1 MSFFDNTEP
10 TTGSM
15 EMGGGDFE
23 PIPANTQVLAYVE
36 DAKIDEYEGV
46 EKVKITWVVL
56 QPEEF
61 KDRKV
66 FQNVKV
72 FDEKTEIAAKARK
85 MLAAIDFNAGGKL
98 LASGQAPDDV
108 NLMVALSMKQM
119 VLKLA
124 VWDMND
130 KKGNW
135 VTSVGAKGSSVPQA
149 APAPVVAPNA
159 GGFPD
164 DIPF

>member
-23 PIPANTQVLAYVE
+23 PIPKGTEVLAFVE
-36 DAKIDEYEGV
+36 DGKIDVYEGI
-46 EKVKITWVVL
+46 EKVKLTWVVL
-56 QPEEF
+56 QPVEY

-66 FQNVKV
+66 FQNIKV
-72 FDEKTEIAAKARK
+72 FDEDPAVAAKARK

-98 LASGQAPDDV
+98 LATGQAPDDMNV
-108 NLMVALSMKQM
+108 MAALSMKQM

-135 VTSVGAKGSSVPQA
+135 VTSVGAKGSSVPKA

-159 GGFPD
+159 GVNPD
-164 DIPF
+164 NIPF

>member
-72 FDEKTEIAAKARK
+72 FDEKAETAAKARK

-98 LASGQAPDDV
+98 LATGQAPDDM
-108 NLMVALSMKQM
+108 NLMAALSMKQM

-159 GGFPD
+159 GAKPD

>member
-10 TTGSM
+10 ATGSM

-23 PIPANTQVLAYVE
+23 PIPANTQVLAYIE
-36 DAKIDEYEGV
+36 DAKIDEYEGD

-72 FDEKTEIAAKARK
+72 FDQKPEVSAKARK
-85 MLAAIDFNAGGKL
+85 MLMAIDFNAGGKL
-98 LASGQAPDDV
+98 LASGQAPDDM
-108 NLMVALSMKQM
+108 NLMTALGMKQM

-135 VTSVGAKGSSVPQA
+135 VTSVGAKGSAVPKA
-149 APAPVVAPNA
+149 APAPVSAPTTGA
-159 GGFPD
+159 D
-164 DIPF
+164 DEVPF

>member
-36 DAKIDEYEGV
+36 DAKIDEYQGD

-72 FDEKTEIAAKARK
+72 FDEKAEVAAKARK

-98 LASGQAPDDV
+98 LATGQAPDDM
-108 NLMVALSMKQM
+108 NLMAALSMKQM

-149 APAPVVAPNA
+149 APAPQAAPTT
-159 GGFPD
+159 GSD
-164 DIPF
+164 DNIPF